1 MNIVRLFEI
10 LFRKIKRFILN
21 NKYKSIL
28 QKHEVIYSTLTFN
41 GYIKFV
47 LDLGCFVSF
56 GKNFIC
62 SSGPHYSIDPSCISS
77 INVKKN
83 SILKIGDNSG
93 MTGTSIHVHEKVI
106 IGDNVNIGAGT
117 LIFDTNFHSTDSI
130 IRANRSI
137 DLSNVVTAP
146 IHIMNNVFIGARSI
160 ICKGVTIG
168 ENSIIG
174 AGSVVIKDI
183 PSNEIWGGNPATFI
197 KKI

>member
-1 MNIVRLFEI
+1 MKITRLFEI

-117 LIFDTNFHSTDSI
+117 LIFDTNFHSTDPI

-137 DLSNVVTAP
+137 DLSNVATAP

-160 ICKGVTIG
+160 ICKGVT
-168 ENSIIG
+168 
-174 AGSVVIKDI
+174 
-183 PSNEIWGGNPATFI
+183 
-197 KKI
+197 